1 MTRHLPLSEEE
12 EEEEEELLYLEVRN
26 FSCELESELEN
37 METPKASLIHMSPS
51 EKRQYRLQRETHLL
65 EDVVKY
71 KTERLL
77 ILKAEN
83 DRLKLRLRG
92 KIERA
97 YNALET
103 ASKTT
108 DQGAATAENGSETA
122 EQGPVSAENGSEATT
137 SNQEASRGRAAPSAR
152 RDLLGHTGVRP
163 SRS

>member
-1 MTRHLPLSEEE
+1 MNRGQEEE
-12 EEEEEELLYLEVRN
+12 DKDKN

-37 METPKASLIHMSPS
+37 MEIPKASLIHMSPS

-83 DRLKLRLRG
+83 DRLKHQLRG

-122 EQGPVSAENGSEATT
+122 EQGPVSTENGSEATT
-137 SNQEASRGRAAPSAR
+137 SNHEASRGRAAPSAR
-152 RDLLGHTGVRP
+152 RNLLGHTGVRP
-163 SRS
+163 SQS